1 MKLPILLITGLM
13 LFYPA
18 AGFAQSVEGVQS
30 FSQPEGSWKR
40 ENQAT
45 EEEVKPQQRFT
56 TKPASLPSITSSTPN
71 RSSVMKFFRKTTN
84 MKVTHWT
91 VFRFAVSAA

>member
-40 ENQAT
+40 EIRRRKKKSNPSS
-45 EEEVKPQQRFT
+45 VFT

-84 MKVTHWT
+84 MKVTRWT

>member
-45 EEEVKPQQRFT
+45 EEEVT

-84 MKVTHWT
+84 MKVTRWT